1 MRKPTRKGEAM
12 PMLEKTK
19 MNDQTPAEEK
29 PSAVTQLALAFR
41 RSEEALHEDMNEAL
55 AEGVRR
61 AEAVL
66 FAAGEPM
73 SAAQIAEILPH
84 GVEAAEVLM
93 TLRALYVNR
102 GVNLVEVAGKWRF
115 QTAQDLSYLFVEERQ
130 VQKKL
135 SQASLETLA
144 IIAYGQPVTRAEIE
158 AVRGVAV
165 SKAVID
171 TLMET
176 GWIRIKGRRKTPGQP
191 LTYGTTDAFLEHF
204 GLESL
209 NTLPGKADLEA
220 EGLLSDVIPAGFQMP
235 DEEALSEEELLVDAG
250 GDTDEIE
257 SFVTDFM
264 DDAAAEE
271 STSEVPE
278 MDDPVA
284 EGFAEDAAPEELA
297 AELSEDKEEG
307 EGISVFAYTRAPARS
322 AEDEEEFD
330 RDDIKAAVMRL
341 RKEERTPDQ
350 PISEWGDDE

>member
-1 MRKPTRKGEAM
+1 MQM
-12 PMLEKTK
+12 FEKIE
-19 MNDQTPAEEK
+19 MNDETPAEKK

-41 RSEEALHEDMNEAL
+41 RSEEALHDDMTDAL
-55 AEGVRR
+55 AEAVRR

-73 SAAQIAEILPH
+73 SATQIAEILPH

-115 QTAQDLSYLFVEERQ
+115 QTAQDLSYLFVEECQ

-135 SQASLETLA
+135 SQAALETLA

-165 SKAVID
+165 SKAVLD

-176 GWIRIKGRRKTPGQP
+176 GWIKIKGRRKTPGQP

-209 NTLPGKADLEA
+209 STLPGKADLEA
-220 EGLLSDVIPAGFQMP
+220 EGLLSDVIPDGFQMP

-250 GDTDEIE
+250 GDTEEIE

-264 DDAAAEE
+264 DDAPDEEEAE
-271 STSEVPE
+271 
-278 MDDPVA
+278 A
-284 EGFAEDAAPEELA
+284 EAEIAPAPEGIVDDVDADVDDE
-297 AELSEDKEEG
+297 ED
-307 EGISVFAYTRAPARS
+307 EGISVFAYTRAPVRS
-322 AEDEEEFD
+322 VADEEEFD

-341 RKEERTPDQ
+341 RKEERTPEQ
-350 PISEWGDDE
+350 PISEWNDDE

>member
-1 MRKPTRKGEAM
+1 
-12 PMLEKTK
+12 
-19 MNDQTPAEEK
+19 MNDETSAEKK

-41 RSEEALHEDMNEAL
+41 RSEEALHEDMTEAL

-73 SAAQIAEILPH
+73 SATQIAEILPH

-135 SQASLETLA
+135 SQAALETLA

-176 GWIRIKGRRKTPGQP
+176 GWIKIKGRRKTPGQP

-209 NTLPGKADLEA
+209 STLPGKADLEA

-250 GDTDEIE
+250 GDTEEIE

-264 DDAAAEE
+264 DDGRDEEEVEAEADAETEAE
-271 STSEVPE
+271 SFPE
-278 MDDPVA
+278 KPVEDVKADEQEDD
-284 EGFAEDAAPEELA
+284 
-297 AELSEDKEEG
+297 
-307 EGISVFAYTRAPARS
+307 GISVFAYTRAPVRT
-322 AEDEEEFD
+322 AEDQDEFD

-341 RKEERTPDQ
+341 RKEERTPEQ
-350 PISEWGDDE
+350 PISEWNEDD